1 MIEEPIENIDE
12 LVDGILGEAP
22 EETDE
27 FPYTLHC
34 EMCGQ
39 AFGARKKGARF
50 CMSCRQKMR
59 QAGGR
64 KGTEKAHGLRKPE
77 DGPPRPEGPAAD
89 KVRSGLSLIGPT
101 DSAEPQAED
110 LEADVRALARLQD
123 EICARWGLTPGQLG
137 EAVAALNHYRAVLK
151 RLTTEERD
159 AEAVVPYEME
169 EKK

>member
-12 LVDGILGEAP
+12 LVDGILSEAP

-27 FPYTLHC
+27 FPYTLRC
-34 EMCGQ
+34 ELCGQ
-39 AFGARKKGARF
+39 AFGARTKGARF

-64 KGTEKAHGLRKPE
+64 KAPTEKAHGLRKPE
-77 DGPPRPEGPAAD
+77 DGPPRPEGPAAY
-89 KVRSGLSLIGPT
+89 G
-101 DSAEPQAED
+101 AEPQAEG
-110 LEADVRALARLQD
+110 LEADVRALARMQD
-123 EICARWGLTPGQLG
+123 EICARWGLTPVQLG

-159 AEAVVPYEME
+159 AEVVVPYETE
-169 EKK
+169 EAK